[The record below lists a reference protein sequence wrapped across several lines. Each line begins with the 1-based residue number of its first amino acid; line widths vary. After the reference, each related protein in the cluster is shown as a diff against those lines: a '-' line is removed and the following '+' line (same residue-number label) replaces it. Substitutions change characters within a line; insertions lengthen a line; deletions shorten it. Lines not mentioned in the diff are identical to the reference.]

1 MTCPFSVASFC
12 RDRSYELSHLMNS
25 ISIALTIA
33 LTITFCFFTTQ
44 GFFVNVRWSNHY
56 CHPEQS
62 GAFIGDEAKILLLL
76 PACLPEAGLPQAGK
90 FQNLLSTF
98 RNPKLVVST
107 SAELCVNSAEPLVVS
122 VAETSDISFQKSAIR
137 NSWWACRTIRNHFI
151 STTFPPLLIDSVAAS
166 STFTTRSPLSPS
178 LLGLFH

>member
-1 MTCPFSVASFC
+1 
-12 RDRSYELSHLMNS
+12 
-25 ISIALTIA
+25 
-33 LTITFCFFTTQ
+33 
-44 GFFVNVRWSNHY
+44 
-56 CHPEQS
+56 
-62 GAFIGDEAKILLLL
+62 LL

-137 NSWWACRTIRNHFI
+137 NSW
-151 STTFPPLLIDSVAAS
+151 
-166 STFTTRSPLSPS
+166 
-178 LLGLFH
+178 